1 MHLPT
6 LLEPLSFETGT
17 MTRPQLR
24 EAVGK
29 AGVQLNDWA
38 TVLLDDPIFDGPER
52 ETITVVEHSLIELG
66 LEDGAVLSRIFQT
79 AREGGLH
86 LCPSGAAPYLRLA
99 LGSQRAAPD
108 TVMSNGHAPSGSLTV
123 AAPPLRLE
131 AAFPKGFYIRVV
143 DGQPWLRGYRCDDE
157 YEWDPHDR
165 FVFTST
171 RSSTAATSMPIAL

>member
-1 MHLPT
+1 
-6 LLEPLSFETGT
+6 

-24 EAVGK
+24 EALGK

-86 LCPSGAAPYLRLA
+86 LCPSGAAPYLR
-99 LGSQRAAPD
+99 RAA
-108 TVMSNGHAPSGSLTV
+108 V
-123 AAPPLRLE
+123 AARLPLRR
-131 AAFPKGFYIRVV
+131 RVRMGSTRQVRIHV
-143 DGQPWLRGYRCDDE
+143 D
-157 YEWDPHDR
+157 
-165 FVFTST
+165 
-171 RSSTAATSMPIAL
+171 RSSTAAMSMTIAL